1 MHVAMQLAAQ
11 TVVMLIVIHLVLQTG
26 DAHLLAMPTAQTI
39 AQSKVVMLIVQI
51 QIVQPSVLLLVML
64 VVRKIVL
71 RVVMCLVLLH
81 VLMTVRV
88 FALQEVWHVVIVAR
102 TNVQVVVMET
112 AQLIVNSH
120 VLTQK

>member
-1 MHVAMQLAAQ
+1 M
-11 TVVMLIVIHLVLQTG
+11 T
-26 DAHLLAMPTAQTI
+26 
-39 AQSKVVMLIVQI
+39 
-51 QIVQPSVLLLVML
+51 L

-88 FALQEVWHVVIVAR
+88 FALQEVLHVVIVAR
-102 TNVQVVVMET
+102 TNAQVVVRET
-112 AQLIVNSH
+112 VRLTVSTH